1 VWTEITKHVGD
12 DDYVIP
18 AERFRDS
25 GLNRTR
31 RDNSLSPAS
40 DQAIWRLVKAVA
52 DRAGLPVDEI
62 GPHTLRDAYCDH
74 VARHAGLQVAQ
85 QAMGHANLSTTEL
98 YLASRRWTRSPR

>member
-1 VWTEITKHVGD
+1 VWTEISKHVGD

-62 GPHTLRDAYCDH
+62 GP
-74 VARHAGLQVAQ
+74 
-85 QAMGHANLSTTEL
+85 
-98 YLASRRWTRSPR
+98 TRSATPTATTWPDMRGCR